1 MAKDGIFDQLYR
13 GVVDAIK
20 DGREKVVEEAWY
32 GRALSDRESATP
44 EWPQAQEQEKEA
56 SFGGFTRN
64 IDVGRPTHDQLQGNG
79 NYRDAAIEP
88 ERNGPQWPKANG
100 HAQNI
105 EQERDRNAERD
116 MDR

>member
-20 DGREKVVEEAWY
+20 DVREKVVEEPWY

-44 EWPQAQEQEKEA
+44 QWPQAQEQEKET

-64 IDVGRPTHDQLQGNG
+64 IDVGPTRAQIEDNR
-79 NYRDAAIEP
+79 NNSEAAIEP
-88 ERNGPQWPKANG
+88 ERNGPQWPKASG
-100 HAQNI
+100 HAQTI
-105 EQERDRNAERD
+105 DQERDRNAERD